1 MDKIKFCLVSIGIG
15 YLSYS
20 IALKFIIPLLKYFKN
35 RKFKITINSTTDYY
49 HISSSVVQYIIY
61 VVMASVSG
69 LFGLF
74 IFKIWKLQPAY
85 LGAVIGAASTVLR
98 WYMTIGRKVK
108 EYSRIHE

>member
-20 IALKFIIPLLKYFKN
+20 IALKFIIPFLKYFKN

-61 VVMASVSG
+61 VVLAGFSG
-69 LFGLF
+69 LFGF
-74 IFKIWKLQPAY
+74 AIFKLWKLEPAY
-85 LGAVIGAASTVLR
+85 LGAVIGATCAVLR
-98 WYMTIGRKVK
+98 WGMAIERTKR
-108 EYSRIHE
+108 EDL